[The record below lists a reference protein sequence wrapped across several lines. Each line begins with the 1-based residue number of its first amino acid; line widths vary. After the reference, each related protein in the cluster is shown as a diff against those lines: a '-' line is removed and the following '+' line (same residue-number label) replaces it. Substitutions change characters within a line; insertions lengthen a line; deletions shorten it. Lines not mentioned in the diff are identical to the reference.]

1 MPKNSLVNL
10 AAVVLATSL
19 LGSPSFAADLRDPA
33 GVLVPWDAAAR
44 AAHFERLRQERLRAN
59 RISNRLSFD
68 KRGDWGSAD
77 VDVEGSGIAVDAL
90 SVGDH
95 ADTTMKI
102 RGRNLGIKHYQ
113 FGASQSHSVYTGAN
127 SRIFK
132 HVPLCDTGLPQRT
145 HAVERLVVEIPSC
158 Q

>member
-19 LGSPSFAADLRDPA
+19 LGSPSFAADLPDPA
-33 GVLVPWDAAAR
+33 GVSVPWDAAAR
-44 AAHFERLRQERLRAN
+44 AARFERLRQSLHGN

-68 KRGDWGSAD
+68 KRGDWGTAE
-77 VDVEGSGIAVDAL
+77 VEVEGSGITVDAV

-95 ADTTMKI
+95 ADTTLEA
-102 RGRNLGIKHYQ
+102 RGRNLDIKQYQ
-113 FGASQSHSVYTGAN
+113 FGSSQSHSVYTGAD

-145 HAVERLVVEIPSC
+145 HAVGSLVVEIPSC
-158 Q
+158 R